1 MDEQTHLQ
9 SQKFRARVKIRL
21 KFTRLSTNS
30 KCNIRNVRVR
40 GQG

>member
-9 SQKFRARVKIRL
+9 SQKFRVRVKVRL
-21 KFTRLSTNS
+21 KFTRLSTN